1 MVKKWMSWGSA
12 LAVSALLLS
21 GCGTTANQTNE
32 KEKTTQTAQ
41 QNAYPMKVKDATG
54 KEIEIKQEPSKIITL
69 SPSITETLF
78 ALGLGDK
85 VEGVT
90 SNDDYPKEATE
101 KPKVGD
107 MNPNIEKIISLEPD
121 FVLIDESSMNTA
133 EAGLQQLRDAGITV
147 FVVPTSNSF
156 DETYASIELIGNVTN
171 KEDEAKKI
179 VADMKAKIA
188 DVQQKIND
196 ASVKERSVFVETSD
210 APDIYTAGKNSYM
223 QEMFDL
229 IGATNIAK
237 DGGENWYKID
247 AEAIVKGN
255 PDVIIVKYDYVPNI
269 VNKIKKRDGF
279 DTITAVKENQIVQ
292 VDDNLTSRTGP
303 RLADGLEEIAKAV
316 YPEAFK

>member
-1 MVKKWMSWGSA
+1 MKKWMSWGSA
-12 LAVSALLLS
+12 VAVSAMLLS
-21 GCGTTANQTNE
+21 GCGTTADQTNE
-32 KEKTTQTAQ
+32 KDKTTQSAQ
-41 QNAYPMKVKDATG
+41 QNAYPMNVKDATG
-54 KEIEIKQEPSKIITL
+54 KEVEIKQEPSKIITL

-121 FVLIDESSMNTA
+121 FVMIDESSMSTA
-133 EAGLQQLRDAGITV
+133 EAGLAQLRDAGITV
-147 FVVPTSNSF
+147 FVVPTANSF
-156 DETYASIELIGNVTN
+156 DETYASIELIGKVTN

-196 ASVKERSVFVETSD
+196 SNVKERSVFVETSD
-210 APDIYTAGKNSYM
+210 APDIYTAGNNSYM

-229 IGATNIAK
+229 IGANNIAK

-303 RLADGLEEIAKAV
+303 RLADGLEEIAKAI